1 MELSIPGNS
10 ENKMIMYMFTNH
22 LLSASYNLDRIYI
35 LTQNTVV
42 NKYFKLKDQTHVNF
56 LIINYNIIILYRN

>member
-1 MELSIPGNS
+1 
-10 ENKMIMYMFTNH
+10 MIMYMFTNH

-42 NKYFKLKDQTHVNF
+42 NKYFKLKDQTHVN
-56 LIINYNIIILYRN
+56 YNIIILYRN